1 MTRRYEFKYTI
12 TGLGIQSILDAVRFH
27 FGGFSE
33 AYPSRR
39 VNNYYLDTAN
49 LDYFYQNIDGISRR
63 RKFRYRW
70 YGDIK
75 SATKGQLEVKHK
87 ENELGWK
94 EIFDIE
100 MTQLATPELLAKHF
114 SSLDLSLLPLRAT
127 LYNSYLRHYFISA
140 DQKFRITVDYQQEFG
155 LPFHFGQAYQ
165 SLYKNPD
172 IILELKFDEAH
183 FDAARTITTH
193 LPFLRTKNSKY
204 STGICALYQD

>member
-1 MTRRYEFKYTI
+1 MMRRYEFKYTI
-12 TGLGIQSILDAVRFH
+12 TGLGLESILAAVRFH
-27 FGGFSE
+27 PGGFAE
-33 AYPSRR
+33 AYPKRR

-75 SATKGQLEVKHK
+75 LATQGQLEVKHK

-94 EIFDIE
+94 EIFAVE
-100 MTQLATPELLAKHF
+100 LEQLKTSEKLAQHF
-114 SSLDLSLLPLRAT
+114 SSLNLTTLPLKAT
-127 LYNSYLRHYFISA
+127 LYNSYTRYYFLSA
-140 DQKFRITVDYQQEFG
+140 DQKFRITVDHQQEFG

-165 SLYKNPD
+165 ALHKNPD
-172 IILELKFDEAH
+172 IILELKFDEVH